1 MSITKEL
8 TYLLSIGDVD
18 SEIDVPEAPGPDLP
32 DQAVLASHDK
42 LGAGGGGE
50 EGEPMAARWELLQ
63 PSTITIGWETL
74 VQFFGNLGPK
84 QNPPPG

>member
-42 LGAGGGGE
+42 LGAGGGGC
-50 EGEPMAARWELLQ
+50 ARHPDL
-63 PSTITIGWETL
+63 
-74 VQFFGNLGPK
+74 
-84 QNPPPG
+84 